1 MNYIEELLRRQAA
14 AFAALLRGGEE
25 TEPAREQTDGPDGAG
40 GRSGE
45 REVSAGTGMAEW
57 NRRLAERSARA
68 YSETE
73 LTTGMPQVAETAG
86 TQTMLRGRAADGAA
100 HREPTAE
107 TLEGVLTGAEAD
119 EADGLE
125 SSGGGLGTLA
135 GAGRT
140 LRKGG
145 NAPIRA
151 GTAPGDGGM
160 EDAAG
165 AGWERSVRGAR
176 GVSAEAL
183 SRAFERDARRYDG
196 GYPLY

>member
-25 TEPAREQTDGPDGAG
+25 TNLTRERADGPAG
-40 GRSGE
+40 VDGRSGE

-86 TQTMLRGRAADGAA
+86 TQAMLRRRAADGGAR
-100 HREPTAE
+100 REPTAE
-107 TLEGVLTGAEAD
+107 ALESVLTGAEAD
-119 EADGLE
+119 EVDGWE
-125 SSGGGLGTLA
+125 RTGGGLGMLA

-140 LRKGG
+140 RRKGG

-151 GTAPGDGGM
+151 GAALGDGGT

-165 AGWERSVRGAR
+165 WGRSVRAAR
-176 GVSAEAL
+176 DASAEEL
-183 SRAFERDARRYDG
+183 SREFERDARRYDG

>member
-25 TEPAREQTDGPDGAG
+25 TEPARERTDGAG
-40 GRSGE
+40 SRSEE
-45 REVSAGTGMAEW
+45 RSFSAGTGMAEW

-86 TQTMLRGRAADGAA
+86 TQAMLRRRAADGAA
-100 HREPTAE
+100 RREPTAE
-107 TLEGVLTGAEAD
+107 ALESVLTGAEAD
-119 EADGLE
+119 EVDGWE
-125 SSGGGLGTLA
+125 RTGGGLGMLA

-140 LRKGG
+140 RRKGG

-151 GTAPGDGGM
+151 GAASGDGGT

-165 AGWERSVRGAR
+165 WGRSVRAAR
-176 GVSAEAL
+176 DASAEEL
-183 SRAFERDARRYDG
+183 SREFERDARRYDG

>member
-25 TEPAREQTDGPDGAG
+25 TESAREQTDGPDGAG

-73 LTTGMPQVAETAG
+73 LTTGMPQVAETAE
-86 TQTMLRGRAADGAA
+86 TQAMLRRRAADGAVR
-100 HREPTAE
+100 REPTAE
-107 TLEGVLTGAEAD
+107 ALESVLTGTEAD
-119 EADGLE
+119 EADGWE
-125 SSGGGLGTLA
+125 RTVGGLGMLA

-140 LRKGG
+140 WRKGG

-151 GTAPGDGGM
+151 GAAPGDGGT

-165 AGWERSVRGAR
+165 WGRSVRAAR
-176 GVSAEAL
+176 DASAEEL
-183 SRAFERDARRYDG
+183 SREFERDARRYDG